1 MSNRIMCVNYGL
13 LSSSILEDPLT
24 PLCKT
29 NDEKIRLFMHM
40 TKEIYLFCIYTE
52 SCVLSCLLCNLS
64 SKNQIRKLGDTKY
77 QTGKYQIGKYLAS
90 FAWTSVA
97 QLAEVSKPGIA
108 RERDGQGDFSPARNL
123 PSSSWA
129 GSQASNGARRPRWLR
144 WRPASRTAPNSLG
157 GAAAPRQEHGQ
168 QAKRQVHEMQKKN

>member
-1 MSNRIMCVNYGL
+1 M
-13 LSSSILEDPLT
+13 
-24 PLCKT
+24 
-29 NDEKIRLFMHM
+29 
-40 TKEIYLFCIYTE
+40 
-52 SCVLSCLLCNLS
+52 CNLS
-64 SKNQIRKLGDTKY
+64 LKYQIRKLGDTKY

-108 RERDGQGDFSPARNL
+108 RERDGQGDFSTARNL

-129 GSQASNGARRPRWLR
+129 GSQASTGARRPRWLR

-157 GAAAPRQEHGQ
+157 GAAAPWCRNMGSRQRGRFMKCNEIREKLNCFGGLEVFLDVIQ
-168 QAKRQVHEMQKKN
+168 SLGLIYLFSQAYTLPNISKSSTE

>member
-1 MSNRIMCVNYGL
+1 MI
-13 LSSSILEDPLT
+13 
-24 PLCKT
+24 K
-29 NDEKIRLFMHM
+29 RLGCSC
-40 TKEIYLFCIYTE
+40 TWQKKYTE
-52 SCVLSCLLCNLS
+52 SCVLPLLVCNLS
-64 SKNQIRKLGDTKY
+64 LKYQIRKLGDTKY

-108 RERDGQGDFSPARNL
+108 RERDGQGDFSTARNL

-129 GSQASNGARRPRWLR
+129 GSQASTGARRPRWLR

-157 GAAAPRQEHGQ
+157 GAAAPSKPETSWAAATEAGSWN
-168 QAKRQVHEMQKKN
+168 AMKSEKN